1 PWRPMMPGHCA
12 HCCVTDASQK
22 NFQKSNMETPTR
34 ITVNASGKYDILLR
48 KGGLS
53 GIGQAVA
60 EISKPCK
67 IAVLSD
73 DKVFPLY
80 GKSVIES
87 LEKAGFS
94 TVCHIIPNGE
104 QSKTLDNVTA
114 FIDSMVKAQVTRTD
128 MVLALGG
135 GVVGD
140 MAGFAAAI
148 YLRGIPYIQVPT
160 TLLAAVDS
168 SVGGKT
174 AVDISAGKN
183 LVGAFHQPALVYL
196 DTETLNTLDPAVMRD
211 GFAEVL
217 KYGFILDRELAH
229 TTARPGT
236 FDLEQVIA
244 RCISIKRDV
253 VEKDEFDKGLRG
265 LLNFGHTFGHA
276 IEKLSGFTITHG
288 SAVARGMIIA
298 AKVAK
303 VYGFTDYTD
312 VITKIV
318 KDYGFETECPFSADE
333 LYGVILSDKKR
344 SGADITLVLPKE
356 IGACT
361 LEKMPA
367 AQVLELMKKA
377 GL

>member
-1 PWRPMMPGHCA
+1 
-12 HCCVTDASQK
+12 
-22 NFQKSNMETPTR
+22 MEK
-34 ITVNASGKYDILLR
+34 ITVHASGTYDILID
-48 KGGLS
+48 KGSLGN
-53 GIGQAVA
+53 IGQVLK
-60 EISKPCK
+60 ERFKPCT
-67 IAVLSD
+67 IAILSD

-80 GKSVIES
+80 GKNVTDA
-87 LEKAGFS
+87 LEAAGFR
-94 TVCHIIPNGE
+94 TVAHVIPNGE

-114 FIDSMVKAQVTRTD
+114 FIDCMVRSQVTRTD

-196 DTETLNTLDPAVMRD
+196 DTETLNTLDPSVLRD
-211 GFAEVL
+211 GFAEVI
-217 KYGFILDRELAH
+217 KYGIILDSNLFRTVA
-229 TTARPGT
+229 TPGT
-236 FDLEQVIA
+236 FDLTKVIA
-244 RCISIKRDV
+244 RCIEIKRDV
-253 VEKDEFDKGLRG
+253 VEQDEFDKGLRG

-298 AKVAK
+298 AKAAR

-312 VITKIV
+312 TITKVV
-318 KDYGFETECPFSADE
+318 KDYGFETDCPFKADE
-333 LYGVILSDKKR
+333 LYSVILSDKKR
-344 SGADITLVLPKE
+344 SGADITLVLPKQ

-367 AQVLELMKKA
+367 QQVLELMKKA

>member
-1 PWRPMMPGHCA
+1 
-12 HCCVTDASQK
+12 
-22 NFQKSNMETPTR
+22 MEQVK
-34 ITVNASGKYDILLR
+34 ITVKASGTYDILINE
-48 KGGLS
+48 GGLS
-53 GIGQAVA
+53 SIGKAVA
-60 EISKPCK
+60 ERFKPCI
-67 IAVLSD
+67 IAILSD

-80 GKSVIES
+80 GKTVTAS
-87 LEKAGFS
+87 LQAAGFN
-94 TVCHIIPNGE
+94 TVSHVIKNGE

-114 FIDSMVKAQVTRTD
+114 FIDCMVQAQVTRTD

-196 DTETLNTLDPAVMRD
+196 DTENLKTLDPSVLRD
-211 GFAEVL
+211 GFAEVI
-217 KYGFILDRELAH
+217 KYGIILDSKLFNTVAK
-229 TTARPGT
+229 PGS
-236 FDLEQVIA
+236 FDVKEVIA
-244 RCISIKRDV
+244 RCIEIKRDV
-253 VEKDEFDKGLRG
+253 VEDDEFDHGMRG

-276 IEKLSGFTITHG
+276 IEKLSGFSITHG
-288 SAVARGMIIA
+288 SAVARGMLIA

-303 VYGFTDYTD
+303 VYGFNDYTD
-312 VITKIV
+312 IITKVV
-318 KDYGFETECPFSADE
+318 KDYGFETGCPYSAQELFS
-333 LYGVILSDKKR
+333 VILSDKKR
-344 SGADITLVLPKE
+344 SGSDITLVLPKE
-356 IGACT
+356 IGKCV
-361 LEKMPA
+361 LEKIPA

>member
-1 PWRPMMPGHCA
+1 
-12 HCCVTDASQK
+12 
-22 NFQKSNMETPTR
+22 MEQVK
-34 ITVNASGKYDILLR
+34 ITVKASGTYDILINE
-48 KGGLS
+48 GGLS
-53 GIGQAVA
+53 SIGKAVA
-60 EISKPCK
+60 ERFKPCI
-67 IAVLSD
+67 IAILSD

-80 GKSVIES
+80 GKTVTAS
-87 LEKAGFS
+87 LQAAGFN
-94 TVCHIIPNGE
+94 TVSHVIKNGE

-114 FIDSMVKAQVTRTD
+114 FIDCMVQAQVTRTD

-148 YLRGIPYIQVPT
+148 YLRSIPYIQVPT

-196 DTETLNTLDPAVMRD
+196 DTENLKTLDPSVLRD
-211 GFAEVL
+211 GFAEVI
-217 KYGFILDRELAH
+217 KYGIILDSKLFNTVAK
-229 TTARPGT
+229 PGS
-236 FDLEQVIA
+236 FDVKEVIA
-244 RCISIKRDV
+244 RCIEIKRDV
-253 VEKDEFDKGLRG
+253 VEDDEFDHGMRG

-276 IEKLSGFTITHG
+276 IEKLSGFSITHG
-288 SAVARGMIIA
+288 SAVARGMLIA

-303 VYGFTDYTD
+303 VYGFNDYTD
-312 VITKIV
+312 IITKVV
-318 KDYGFETECPFSADE
+318 KDYGFETGCPYSAQELFS
-333 LYGVILSDKKR
+333 VILSDKKR
-344 SGADITLVLPKE
+344 SGSDITLVLPKE
-356 IGACT
+356 IGKCV
-361 LEKMPA
+361 LEKIPA

>member
-1 PWRPMMPGHCA
+1 
-12 HCCVTDASQK
+12 
-22 NFQKSNMETPTR
+22 MEK
-34 ITVNASGKYDILLR
+34 ITVHASGTYDILIDKGSLCAIGKTLR
-48 KGGLS
+48 
-53 GIGQAVA
+53 
-60 EISKPCK
+60 ERFKPCT
-67 IAVLSD
+67 IAILSD

-80 GKSVIES
+80 GKNVTDAIEA
-87 LEKAGFS
+87 AGFR
-94 TVCHIIPNGE
+94 TVSHLIPNGE

-114 FIDSMVKAQVTRTD
+114 FIDCMVKAQVTRTD

-174 AVDISAGKN
+174 AVDISTGKN

-196 DTETLNTLDPAVMRD
+196 DTDTLNTLDPAVLRD
-211 GFAEVL
+211 GFAEVI
-217 KYGFILDRELAH
+217 KYGIILDGNLFDAV
-229 TTARPGT
+229 AVPDS
-236 FDLEQVIA
+236 FDLTKVIA
-244 RCISIKRDV
+244 RCIEIKRDV
-253 VEKDEFDKGLRG
+253 VEQDEFDKGLRG

-298 AKVAK
+298 AKVAR
-303 VYGFTDYTD
+303 VYGFTDYTE
-312 VITKIV
+312 VITKVV
-318 KDYGFETECPFSADE
+318 KDYCFETNCPYSADE
-333 LYGVILSDKKR
+333 LYSVILSDKKR

-367 AQVLELMKKA
+367 GQVLELMKKA

>member
-1 PWRPMMPGHCA
+1 M
-12 HCCVTDASQK
+12 T
-22 NFQKSNMETPTR
+22 TR
-34 ITVNASGKYDILLR
+34 ITVKASGTYDILLS

-53 GIGQAVA
+53 RIGQALK
-60 EISKPCK
+60 ERFKPCTVA
-67 IAVLSD
+67 ILSD

-80 GKSVIES
+80 GKTVTDS
-87 LEKAGFS
+87 LEAAGFR
-94 TVCHIIPNGE
+94 TVSHVIPNGE

-114 FIDSMVKAQVTRTD
+114 FINCMVQAQVTRTD

-183 LVGAFHQPALVYL
+183 LVGAFHQPVLVYL
-196 DTETLNTLDPAVMRD
+196 DTDTLSTLDPAVLRD
-211 GFAEVL
+211 GFAEVI
-217 KYGFILDRELAH
+217 KYGIILDSKLFNTVA
-229 TTARPGT
+229 TPGT
-236 FDLEQVIA
+236 FDLKEVIA
-244 RCISIKRDV
+244 RCIEIKRDV
-253 VEKDEFDKGLRG
+253 VEQDEFDRGMRG

-276 IEKLSGFTITHG
+276 IEKLSGFSITHG

-298 AKVAK
+298 AKVAAI
-303 VYGFTDYTD
+303 YGFNDYTEQ
-312 VITKIV
+312 ITKVV
-318 KDYGFETECPFSADE
+318 KDYGFETACPFKADE
-333 LYGVILSDKKR
+333 LYNVILSDKKR
-344 SGADITLVLPKE
+344 SGSDITLVLPKN
-356 IGACT
+356 IGECT
-361 LEKMPA
+361 LERMPA
-367 AQVLELMKKA
+367 ARVLELMKKA

>member
-1 PWRPMMPGHCA
+1 MEQ
-12 HCCVTDASQK
+12 QK
-22 NFQKSNMETPTR
+22 
-34 ITVNASGKYDILLR
+34 ITVKASGTYDILIN

-53 GIGQAVA
+53 NIGQALK
-60 EISKPCK
+60 ERFKPCT
-67 IAVLSD
+67 IAILSD

-80 GKSVIES
+80 GKVVADA
-87 LEKAGFS
+87 LKAAGFS
-94 TVCHIIPNGE
+94 TVSHVIPNSE

-114 FIDSMVKAQVTRTD
+114 FIDRMVQAQVTRTD

-196 DTETLNTLDPAVMRD
+196 DTETLNTLDAAVMRD
-211 GFAEVL
+211 GFAEVI
-217 KYGFILDRELAH
+217 KYGIILDSKLFD
-229 TTARPGT
+229 TVSKPGS
-236 FDLEQVIA
+236 FDLTSVIA
-244 RCISIKRDV
+244 RCIEIKRDI
-253 VEKDEFDKGLRG
+253 VEQDEFDKGLRG
-265 LLNFGHTFGHA
+265 LLNLGHTFGHA
-276 IEKLSGFTITHG
+276 IEKLSDFTITHG

-298 AKVAK
+298 AKVART
-303 VYGFTDYTD
+303 YGFTDYTD
-312 VITKIV
+312 IITKVV
-318 KDYGFETECPFSADE
+318 KDYGFQTDCPFKADE
-333 LYGVILSDKKR
+333 LYSVILSDKKR
-344 SGADITLVLPKE
+344 SGADITLVLPKQ
-356 IGACT
+356 IGAST

-367 AQVLELMKKA
+367 LQVLELMKKA

>member
-1 PWRPMMPGHCA
+1 MEQ
-12 HCCVTDASQK
+12 QK
-22 NFQKSNMETPTR
+22 
-34 ITVNASGKYDILLR
+34 ITVHASGTYDILIN

-53 GIGQAVA
+53 NIGQALK
-60 EISKPCK
+60 ERFKSCT
-67 IAVLSD
+67 IAILSD

-80 GKSVIES
+80 GKVVTDA
-87 LEKAGFS
+87 LKAAGFS
-94 TVCHIIPNGE
+94 TVSHIIPNGE

-114 FIDSMVKAQVTRTD
+114 FIDRMVQAQVTRTD

-183 LVGAFHQPALVYL
+183 LVGAFHQPVLVYL

-211 GFAEVL
+211 GFAEVI
-217 KYGFILDRELAH
+217 KYGIILDSKLFDTVAKPGSFEL
-229 TTARPGT
+229 P
-236 FDLEQVIA
+236 EVIA
-244 RCISIKRDV
+244 RCIEIKRDV
-253 VEKDEFDKGLRG
+253 VEQDEFDKGLRG
-265 LLNFGHTFGHA
+265 LLNLGHTFGHA
-276 IEKLSGFTITHG
+276 IEKLSDFTITHG
-288 SAVARGMIIA
+288 SAVARGMVIA
-298 AKVAK
+298 AKVARI
-303 VYGFTDYTD
+303 YGFTDYTET
-312 VITKIV
+312 ITKVIGN
-318 KDYGFETECPFSADE
+318 YGFETDCPYSADE
-333 LYGVILSDKKR
+333 LYSVILSDKKR
-344 SGADITLVLPKE
+344 SGADITLVLPKQ
-356 IGACT
+356 IGAST

-367 AQVLELMKKA
+367 LQVLELMKKA

>member
-1 PWRPMMPGHCA
+1 
-12 HCCVTDASQK
+12 
-22 NFQKSNMETPTR
+22 MESTAK
-34 ITVNASGKYDILLR
+34 ITIHASGTYDILIS

-53 GIGQAVA
+53 SLGKAAA
-60 EISKPCK
+60 ERFRPCT
-67 IAVLSD
+67 IAILSD

-80 GKSVIES
+80 GKTVTDS
-87 LEKAGFS
+87 LQSAGFR
-94 TVCHIIPNGE
+94 TVTHVIANGE

-183 LVGAFHQPALVYL
+183 LVGAFHQPALVFL
-196 DTETLNTLDPAVMRD
+196 DTETLNTLDPSVMRD
-211 GFAEVL
+211 GFAEVI
-217 KYGFILDRELAH
+217 KYGIILDSKLFQAV
-229 TTARPGT
+229 AKPGS
-236 FDLEQVIA
+236 FDIKEVIA
-244 RCISIKRDV
+244 RCIEIKRDV
-253 VEKDEFDKGLRG
+253 VEQDEFDKGMRG

-276 IEKLSGFTITHG
+276 IEKLSGFSITHG

-298 AKVAK
+298 AKVAR

-312 VITKIV
+312 VITKVI
-318 KDYGFETECPFSADE
+318 KDYGFETGCPYSADE
-333 LYGVILSDKKR
+333 LYSVILSDKKR

-356 IGACT
+356 IGAST
-361 LEKMPA
+361 PEKMPA
-367 AQVLELMKKA
+367 LQVLELMKKA

>member
-1 PWRPMMPGHCA
+1 
-12 HCCVTDASQK
+12 
-22 NFQKSNMETPTR
+22 MEK
-34 ITVNASGKYDILLR
+34 ITVHASGTYDILID
-48 KGGLS
+48 KGSLC
-53 GIGQAVA
+53 GIGQALS
-60 EISKPCK
+60 ERFRPCT
-67 IAVLSD
+67 IAILSD

-80 GKSVIES
+80 GKTVTDS
-87 LEKAGFS
+87 LQAAGFR
-94 TVCHIIPNGE
+94 TVAHVIPNGE

-114 FIDSMVKAQVTRTD
+114 FIDCMVKAQVTRTD

-148 YLRGIPYIQVPT
+148 YLRGLPYIQIPT

-196 DTETLNTLDPAVMRD
+196 DTDTLNTLDPAVLRD
-211 GFAEVL
+211 GFAEVI
-217 KYGFILDRELAH
+217 KYGIILDGNLFDAV
-229 TTARPGT
+229 AVPDS
-236 FDLEQVIA
+236 FDLTKVIA
-244 RCISIKRDV
+244 RCIEIKRDV
-253 VEKDEFDKGLRG
+253 VEQDEFDKGLRG

-298 AKVAK
+298 AKVAR

-312 VITKIV
+312 VITKAV
-318 KDYGFETECPFSADE
+318 KDYGFETGCPYSADE
-333 LYGVILSDKKR
+333 LYSVILSDKKR

-367 AQVLELMKKA
+367 GQVLELMKKA

>member
-1 PWRPMMPGHCA
+1 
-12 HCCVTDASQK
+12 
-22 NFQKSNMETPTR
+22 MEK
-34 ITVNASGKYDILLR
+34 ITVHASGTYDILID
-48 KGGLS
+48 KGSLGN
-53 GIGQAVA
+53 IGQVLK
-60 EISKPCK
+60 ERFKPCT
-67 IAVLSD
+67 IAILSD

-80 GKSVIES
+80 GKNVTDAIEA
-87 LEKAGFS
+87 AGFR
-94 TVCHIIPNGE
+94 TVSHLIPNGE

-135 GVVGD
+135 GVIGD

-196 DTETLNTLDPAVMRD
+196 DTDTLGTLDPAVLRD
-211 GFAEVL
+211 GFAEVI
-217 KYGFILDRELAH
+217 KYGIILDSKL
-229 TTARPGT
+229 
-236 FDLEQVIA
+236 FDTVAVPESFNLTKVIA
-244 RCISIKRDV
+244 RCIEIKRDV
-253 VEKDEFDKGLRG
+253 VEQDEFDKGLRG

-288 SAVARGMIIA
+288 SAVARGIIIA
-298 AKVAK
+298 AKVAR

-312 VITKIV
+312 VITKAV
-318 KDYGFETECPFSADE
+318 KDYGFETGCPYSADE
-333 LYGVILSDKKR
+333 LYSVILSDKKR

-356 IGACT
+356 IGVCT

-367 AQVLELMKKA
+367 GQVLELMKKA

>member
-1 PWRPMMPGHCA
+1 
-12 HCCVTDASQK
+12 
-22 NFQKSNMETPTR
+22 MEQVK
-34 ITVNASGKYDILLR
+34 ITVKASGTYDILINE
-48 KGGLS
+48 GGLS
-53 GIGQAVA
+53 SIGKAVA
-60 EISKPCK
+60 ERFKPCT
-67 IAVLSD
+67 IAILSD

-80 GKSVIES
+80 GKTVTAS
-87 LEKAGFS
+87 LQAAGFN
-94 TVCHIIPNGE
+94 TVSHVIKNGE

-114 FIDSMVKAQVTRTD
+114 FIDCMVQAQVTRTD

-196 DTETLNTLDPAVMRD
+196 DTENLKTLDPSVLRD
-211 GFAEVL
+211 GFAEVI
-217 KYGFILDRELAH
+217 KYGIILDSKLFNTVAK
-229 TTARPGT
+229 PGS
-236 FDLEQVIA
+236 FDVKEVIA
-244 RCISIKRDV
+244 RCIEIKRDV
-253 VEKDEFDKGLRG
+253 VEADEFDHGMRG

-276 IEKLSGFTITHG
+276 IEKLSGFSITHG
-288 SAVARGMIIA
+288 SAVARGMLIA

-303 VYGFTDYTD
+303 VYGFNDYTD
-312 VITKIV
+312 IITKVV
-318 KDYGFETECPFSADE
+318 KDYGFETGCPYSAQELFS
-333 LYGVILSDKKR
+333 VILSDKKR
-344 SGADITLVLPKE
+344 SGSDITLVLPKE
-356 IGACT
+356 IGKCV
-361 LEKMPA
+361 LEKIPA

>member
-1 PWRPMMPGHCA
+1 
-12 HCCVTDASQK
+12 
-22 NFQKSNMETPTR
+22 MEK
-34 ITVNASGKYDILLR
+34 ITVHASGTYDILIN
-48 KGGLS
+48 KGDLS
-53 GIGQAVA
+53 GIGQALR
-60 EISKPCK
+60 ERFKPCT
-67 IAVLSD
+67 IAILSD

-80 GKSVIES
+80 GRTVTDA
-87 LEKAGFS
+87 LEAAGFR
-94 TVCHIIPNGE
+94 TIAHVIPNGE

-114 FIDSMVKAQVTRTD
+114 FIDCMVRAQVTRTD

-196 DTETLNTLDPAVMRD
+196 DTETLSTLDPSVLRD
-211 GFAEVL
+211 GFAEVI
-217 KYGFILDRELAH
+217 KYGIILDSNLFRTVA
-229 TTARPGT
+229 TPGT
-236 FDLEQVIA
+236 FDLTKVIA
-244 RCISIKRDV
+244 RCIEIKRDV
-253 VEKDEFDKGLRG
+253 VEQDEFDKGLRG

-298 AKVAK
+298 ARVAR

-312 VITKIV
+312 VITKVV
-318 KDYGFETECPFSADE
+318 KDYGFETDCPFKADE
-333 LYGVILSDKKR
+333 LYSVILSDKKR

-367 AQVLELMKKA
+367 GQVLELMKKA

>member
-1 PWRPMMPGHCA
+1 
-12 HCCVTDASQK
+12 
-22 NFQKSNMETPTR
+22 MEK
-34 ITVNASGKYDILLR
+34 ITVHASGTYDILIN
-48 KGGLS
+48 KGDLS
-53 GIGQAVA
+53 GIGQALR
-60 EISKPCK
+60 ERFKPCT
-67 IAVLSD
+67 IAILSD

-80 GKSVIES
+80 GRTVTDA
-87 LEKAGFS
+87 LEAAGFR
-94 TVCHIIPNGE
+94 TIAHVIPNGE

-114 FIDSMVKAQVTRTD
+114 FIDCMVRAQVTRTD

-196 DTETLNTLDPAVMRD
+196 DTETLSTLDPSVLRD
-211 GFAEVL
+211 GFAEVI
-217 KYGFILDRELAH
+217 KYGIILDSNLFRTVA
-229 TTARPGT
+229 TPGT
-236 FDLEQVIA
+236 FDLTKVIA
-244 RCISIKRDV
+244 RCIEIKRDV
-253 VEKDEFDKGLRG
+253 VEQDEFDKGLRG

-298 AKVAK
+298 ARVAR

-312 VITKIV
+312 VITKVV
-318 KDYGFETECPFSADE
+318 KDYGFETDCPFKADE
-333 LYGVILSDKKR
+333 LYSVILSDKKR

>member
-1 PWRPMMPGHCA
+1 
-12 HCCVTDASQK
+12 
-22 NFQKSNMETPTR
+22 MEK
-34 ITVNASGKYDILLR
+34 ITVHASGTYDILID
-48 KGGLS
+48 KGSLGS
-53 GIGQAVA
+53 IGQVLK
-60 EISKPCK
+60 ERFKPCT
-67 IAVLSD
+67 IAILSD

-80 GKSVIES
+80 GKTVTDS
-87 LEKAGFS
+87 LQAAGFR
-94 TVCHIIPNGE
+94 TVAHVIPNGE

-114 FIDSMVKAQVTRTD
+114 FIECMVKAQVTRTD

-196 DTETLNTLDPAVMRD
+196 DTDTLNTLDPAVLRD
-211 GFAEVL
+211 GFAEVI
-217 KYGFILDRELAH
+217 KYGIILDGNLFDAV
-229 TTARPGT
+229 AVPDS
-236 FDLEQVIA
+236 FDLTKVIA
-244 RCISIKRDV
+244 RCIEIKRDV
-253 VEKDEFDKGLRG
+253 VEQDEFDKGLRG

-298 AKVAK
+298 AKVARI
-303 VYGFTDYTD
+303 YGFTDYTE
-312 VITKIV
+312 VITKVV
-318 KDYGFETECPFSADE
+318 KDYCFETNCPYSADE
-333 LYGVILSDKKR
+333 LYSVLLSDKKR

-367 AQVLELMKKA
+367 GQVLELMKKA

>member
-1 PWRPMMPGHCA
+1 
-12 HCCVTDASQK
+12 
-22 NFQKSNMETPTR
+22 MEK
-34 ITVNASGKYDILLR
+34 ITVHASGTYDILID
-48 KGGLS
+48 KGCLS
-53 GIGQAVA
+53 GIGQALR
-60 EISKPCK
+60 EHFRPCT
-67 IAVLSD
+67 IAILSD

-80 GKSVIES
+80 GKAVTDS
-87 LEKAGFS
+87 LQAAGFR
-94 TVCHIIPNGE
+94 TVAHVIPNGE

-114 FIDSMVKAQVTRTD
+114 FIDCMVKAQVTRTD

-196 DTETLNTLDPAVMRD
+196 DTENLKTLDPSVLRD
-211 GFAEVL
+211 GFAEVI
-217 KYGFILDRELAH
+217 KYGIILDSKLFDTVA
-229 TTARPGT
+229 TPNS
-236 FDLEQVIA
+236 FDLTKVIA
-244 RCISIKRDV
+244 RCIEIKRDV
-253 VEKDEFDKGLRG
+253 VEQDEFDKGLRG

-298 AKVAK
+298 AKVAR

-312 VITKIV
+312 TITKVV
-318 KDYGFETECPFSADE
+318 KDYGFDTACPFRADE
-333 LYGVILSDKKR
+333 LYSVILSDKKR
-344 SGADITLVLPKE
+344 SGADITLVLPKQ

-367 AQVLELMKKA
+367 GQVLELMKKA

>member
-1 PWRPMMPGHCA
+1 
-12 HCCVTDASQK
+12 
-22 NFQKSNMETPTR
+22 MEK
-34 ITVNASGKYDILLR
+34 ITVHASGTYDILID
-48 KGGLS
+48 KGSLGN
-53 GIGQAVA
+53 IGQVLKDRF
-60 EISKPCK
+60 KPCT
-67 IAVLSD
+67 IAILSD

-80 GKSVIES
+80 GKAVTDS
-87 LEKAGFS
+87 LQAAGFR
-94 TVCHIIPNGE
+94 TVAHVIPNGE

-114 FIDSMVKAQVTRTD
+114 FIDCMVKAQVTRTD

-196 DTETLNTLDPAVMRD
+196 DTDTLGTLDPAVLRD
-211 GFAEVL
+211 GFAEVI
-217 KYGFILDRELAH
+217 KYGIILDSKL
-229 TTARPGT
+229 
-236 FDLEQVIA
+236 FDTVAVPESFNLTKVIA
-244 RCISIKRDV
+244 RCIEIKRDV
-253 VEKDEFDKGLRG
+253 VEQDEFDKGLRG

-298 AKVAK
+298 AKVAR

-312 VITKIV
+312 VIAKAV
-318 KDYGFETECPFSADE
+318 KDYGFETGCPYSADE
-333 LYGVILSDKKR
+333 LYSVILSDKKR

-367 AQVLELMKKA
+367 GQVLELMKKA

>member
-1 PWRPMMPGHCA
+1 MA
-12 HCCVTDASQK
+12 T
-22 NFQKSNMETPTR
+22 TTR
-34 ITVNASGKYDILLR
+34 ITVKASGTYDILLN
-48 KGGLS
+48 KGSLS
-53 GIGQAVA
+53 DIGQALK
-60 EISKPCK
+60 ERFKPCS

-80 GKSVIES
+80 GKTVTES
-87 LEKAGFS
+87 LDKAGFT
-94 TVCHIIPNGE
+94 TVSHVIPNGE
-104 QSKTLDNVTA
+104 QSKTLDNVTS
-114 FIDSMVKAQVTRTD
+114 FISRMVDAQITRTD
-128 MVLALGG
+128 MVIALGG
-135 GVVGD
+135 GVIGD

-183 LVGAFHQPALVYL
+183 LIGAFHQPALVYL
-196 DTETLNTLDPAVMRD
+196 DTDTLSTLDPQVMRD
-211 GFAEVL
+211 GFAEVI
-217 KYGFILDRELAH
+217 KYGIILDRKLFDTVAK
-229 TTARPGT
+229 TGS
-236 FDLEQVIA
+236 FDLKSVIA
-244 RCISIKRDV
+244 RCIEIKRDV
-253 VEKDEFDKGLRG
+253 VEADEFDKGMRG

-288 SAVARGMIIA
+288 SAVARGMIVA
-298 AKVAK
+298 AKVAR

-312 VITKIV
+312 VITKV
-318 KDYGFETECPFSADE
+318 VRDYGFETECPYSADQ
-333 LYGVILSDKKR
+333 LYSVILSDKKR
-344 SGADITLVLPKE
+344 AGADITLVLPKS

-367 AQVLELMKKA
+367 TQVLELMKKA

>member
-1 PWRPMMPGHCA
+1 
-12 HCCVTDASQK
+12 
-22 NFQKSNMETPTR
+22 MEK
-34 ITVNASGKYDILLR
+34 ITVHASGTYDILID
-48 KGGLS
+48 KGSLGN
-53 GIGQAVA
+53 IGQVLK
-60 EISKPCK
+60 ERFKPCT
-67 IAVLSD
+67 IAILSD

-80 GKSVIES
+80 GKNVTGAIEA
-87 LEKAGFS
+87 AGFR
-94 TVCHIIPNGE
+94 TVSHLIPNGE

-114 FIDSMVKAQVTRTD
+114 FIDCMVKAQVTRTD

-196 DTETLNTLDPAVMRD
+196 DTDTLGTLDPAVLRD

-217 KYGFILDRELAH
+217 KYGIILDSKL
-229 TTARPGT
+229 
-236 FDLEQVIA
+236 FDTVAVPESFNLTKVIA
-244 RCISIKRDV
+244 RCIEIKRDV
-253 VEKDEFDKGLRG
+253 VEQDEFDKGLRG

-298 AKVAK
+298 AKVAR

-312 VITKIV
+312 VITKAV
-318 KDYGFETECPFSADE
+318 KDYGFETGCPYSADE
-333 LYGVILSDKKR
+333 LYSVILSDKKR

-367 AQVLELMKKA
+367 GQVLELMKKA

>member
-1 PWRPMMPGHCA
+1 
-12 HCCVTDASQK
+12 
-22 NFQKSNMETPTR
+22 MEK
-34 ITVNASGKYDILLR
+34 ITVHASGTYDILID
-48 KGGLS
+48 KGSLGS
-53 GIGQAVA
+53 IGQVLK
-60 EISKPCK
+60 ERFKPCN
-67 IAVLSD
+67 IAILSD

-80 GKSVIES
+80 GKTVTDALTAAGFKTVSHVIE
-87 LEKAGFS
+87 
-94 TVCHIIPNGE
+94 NGE

-114 FIDSMVKAQVTRTD
+114 FIECMVRAQVTRTD

-196 DTETLNTLDPAVMRD
+196 DTDTLNTLDPAVLRD
-211 GFAEVL
+211 GFAEVI
-217 KYGFILDRELAH
+217 KYGIILDSKLFDTVAV
-229 TTARPGT
+229 PDS
-236 FDLEQVIA
+236 FDLTKVIA
-244 RCISIKRDV
+244 RCIEIKRDV
-253 VEKDEFDKGLRG
+253 VEQDEFDKGLRG

-298 AKVAK
+298 AKVARI
-303 VYGFTDYTD
+303 YGFTDYTE
-312 VITKIV
+312 VITKVV
-318 KDYGFETECPFSADE
+318 KDYCFETNCPYSADE
-333 LYGVILSDKKR
+333 LYSVILSDKKR

-367 AQVLELMKKA
+367 GQVLELMKKA

>member
-1 PWRPMMPGHCA
+1 
-12 HCCVTDASQK
+12 
-22 NFQKSNMETPTR
+22 MEK
-34 ITVNASGKYDILLR
+34 ITVHASGTYDILID
-48 KGGLS
+48 KGSLGN
-53 GIGQAVA
+53 IGQVLK
-60 EISKPCK
+60 ERFKPCT
-67 IAVLSD
+67 IAILSD

-80 GKSVIES
+80 GKNVTDAIEA
-87 LEKAGFS
+87 AGFR
-94 TVCHIIPNGE
+94 TVSHLIPNGE

-114 FIDSMVKAQVTRTD
+114 FIDCMVKAQVTRTD

-196 DTETLNTLDPAVMRD
+196 DTDTLGTLDPAVLRD
-211 GFAEVL
+211 GFAEVI
-217 KYGFILDRELAH
+217 KYGIILDSKL
-229 TTARPGT
+229 
-236 FDLEQVIA
+236 FDTVAVPESFNLTKVIA
-244 RCISIKRDV
+244 RCIEIKRDV
-253 VEKDEFDKGLRG
+253 VEQDEFDKGLRG

-298 AKVAK
+298 AKVAR

-312 VITKIV
+312 VIAKAV
-318 KDYGFETECPFSADE
+318 KDYGFETGCPYSADE
-333 LYGVILSDKKR
+333 LYSVILSDKKR

-356 IGACT
+356 IGACI

-367 AQVLELMKKA
+367 GQVLELMKKA

>member
-1 PWRPMMPGHCA
+1 
-12 HCCVTDASQK
+12 
-22 NFQKSNMETPTR
+22 MEAETR
-34 ITVNASGKYDILLR
+34 ITVKASGTYDILL
-48 KGGLS
+48 GNNCLA
-53 GIGQAVA
+53 GIGQ
-60 EISKPCK
+60 ELKKRFKPCM
-67 IAVLSD
+67 IAILSD

-80 GKSVIES
+80 GKTVIES
-87 LEKAGFS
+87 LEAAGFN
-94 TVCHIIPNGE
+94 TTFHIIPNGE
-104 QSKTLDNVTA
+104 QSKTLDNVTT
-114 FIDSMVKAQVTRTD
+114 FINGMVQAQVTRTD

-135 GVVGD
+135 GVIGD

-183 LVGAFHQPALVYL
+183 LIGAFHQPALVYL

-211 GFAEVL
+211 GFAEVI
-217 KYGFILDRELAH
+217 KYGIILDSKLFSTIEKPH
-229 TTARPGT
+229 G
-236 FDLEQVIA
+236 FDLKEVIA
-244 RCISIKRDV
+244 RCIEIKRDV
-253 VEKDEFDKGLRG
+253 VEQDEFDKGLRG
-265 LLNFGHTFGHA
+265 LLNYGHTFGHA
-276 IEKLSGFTITHG
+276 IEKLSGFSITHG

-303 VYGFTDYTD
+303 VYGFTDHTD
-312 VITKIV
+312 VITKVV
-318 KDYGFETECPFSADE
+318 KDYGFETGCPFKADE
-333 LYGVILSDKKR
+333 LYSVILSDKKR
-344 SGADITLVLPKE
+344 SGADITLVLPQE

-367 AQVLELMKKA
+367 GQVLEMMKKA

>member
-1 PWRPMMPGHCA
+1 
-12 HCCVTDASQK
+12 
-22 NFQKSNMETPTR
+22 MEK
-34 ITVNASGKYDILLR
+34 ITVHASGTYDILID
-48 KGGLS
+48 KGSLGNIGL
-53 GIGQAVA
+53 VLK
-60 EISKPCK
+60 ERFKPCT
-67 IAVLSD
+67 IAILSD

-80 GKSVIES
+80 GMAVTDA
-87 LEKAGFS
+87 LTAAGFKTAS
-94 TVCHIIPNGE
+94 HVIPNGE

-114 FIDSMVKAQVTRTD
+114 FIDCMVRAQVTRTD

-196 DTETLNTLDPAVMRD
+196 DTETLNTLDAQVLRD
-211 GFAEVL
+211 GFAEVI
-217 KYGFILDRELAH
+217 KYGIILDGNLFDAV
-229 TTARPGT
+229 AVPDS
-236 FDLEQVIA
+236 FDLTKVIA
-244 RCISIKRDV
+244 RCVEIKRDV
-253 VEKDEFDKGLRG
+253 VERDEFDKGLRG

-288 SAVARGMIIA
+288 SAVARGIIIA

-312 VITKIV
+312 VITKVV
-318 KDYGFETECPFSADE
+318 KDYGFDTGCPFRADE
-333 LYGVILSDKKR
+333 LYSVILSDKKR

-367 AQVLELMKKA
+367 GQVLELMKKA

>member
-1 PWRPMMPGHCA
+1 
-12 HCCVTDASQK
+12 
-22 NFQKSNMETPTR
+22 MESAK
-34 ITVNASGKYDILLR
+34 ITVRASGTYDILIN

-53 GIGQAVA
+53 GIGKAA
-60 EISKPCK
+60 IERFKPCTVA
-67 IAVLSD
+67 ILSD

-80 GKSVIES
+80 GETVASS
-87 LEKAGFS
+87 LQAAGFR
-94 TVCHIIPNGE
+94 TITHVIPDGE

-114 FIDSMVKAQVTRTD
+114 FIDCMVQAQVTRTD

-135 GVVGD
+135 GVIGD

-196 DTETLNTLDPAVMRD
+196 DTDTLSTLDPTVMRD
-211 GFAEVL
+211 GFAEVI
-217 KYGFILDRELAH
+217 KYGIILDRKLFDKVSI
-229 TTARPGT
+229 PDS
-236 FDLEQVIA
+236 FDLKEIIT
-244 RCISIKRDV
+244 RCIEIKRDV

-265 LLNFGHTFGHA
+265 LLNLGHTFGHA
-276 IEKLSGFTITHG
+276 IECLSGFTVTHG
-288 SAVARGMIIA
+288 SAVARGIIIA
-298 AKVAK
+298 AKVAR
-303 VYGFTDYTD
+303 VYGFTDYTNQ
-312 VITKIV
+312 ITKVI
-318 KDYGFETECPFSADE
+318 KDYGFDTDCPYSANELFSI
-333 LYGVILSDKKR
+333 ILSDKKR
-344 SGADITLVLPKE
+344 SGADITLVLPRQ

-367 AQVLELMKKA
+367 TQVLELMKKA

>member
-1 PWRPMMPGHCA
+1 
-12 HCCVTDASQK
+12 
-22 NFQKSNMETPTR
+22 MEK
-34 ITVNASGKYDILLR
+34 ITVHASGTYDILID
-48 KGGLS
+48 KGSLGN
-53 GIGQAVA
+53 IGQVLK
-60 EISKPCK
+60 ERFKPCT
-67 IAVLSD
+67 IAILSD

-80 GKSVIES
+80 GKAVTDS
-87 LEKAGFS
+87 LQAAGFR
-94 TVCHIIPNGE
+94 TVAYVIPNGE

-114 FIDSMVKAQVTRTD
+114 FIDCMVKAQVTRTD

-196 DTETLNTLDPAVMRD
+196 DTDTLGTLDPAVLRD
-211 GFAEVL
+211 GFAEVI
-217 KYGFILDRELAH
+217 KYGIILDSKLFDTVAVPES
-229 TTARPGT
+229 
-236 FDLEQVIA
+236 FDLTKVIA
-244 RCISIKRDV
+244 RCIEIKRDV
-253 VEKDEFDKGLRG
+253 VEQDEFDKGLRG

-298 AKVAK
+298 AKVAR

-312 VITKIV
+312 VITKAV
-318 KDYGFETECPFSADE
+318 KDYGFETGCPYSADE
-333 LYGVILSDKKR
+333 LYSVILSDKKR

-367 AQVLELMKKA
+367 GQVLELMEKA

>member
-1 PWRPMMPGHCA
+1 M
-12 HCCVTDASQK
+12 D
-22 NFQKSNMETPTR
+22 TPTR
-34 ITVNASGKYDILLR
+34 ITVNASGKYDILLS
-48 KGGLS
+48 KGGLAN
-53 GIGQAVA
+53 IGQEAA
-60 EISKPCK
+60 KLFKPCR
-67 IAVLSD
+67 IAILSD
-73 DKVFPLY
+73 NKVFPLY
-80 GKSVIES
+80 GKTVTES

-94 TVCHIIPNGE
+94 TVSHVIENGE

-114 FIDSMVKAQVTRTD
+114 FLGDMIQAQITRSD

-135 GVVGD
+135 GVTGD

-183 LVGAFHQPALVYL
+183 LVGTFHQPSLVYI
-196 DTETLNTLDPAVMRD
+196 DTCTLSTLDSSTLRD

-217 KYGFILDRELAH
+217 KYGFILDKELAQVISQ
-229 TTARPGT
+229 PYS

-253 VEKDEFDKGLRG
+253 VEQDEFDKGLRG

-288 SAVARGMIIA
+288 SAVARGMVIA
-298 AKVAK
+298 ARIGAI
-303 VYGFTDYTD
+303 YGLPDLTAT
-312 VITKIV
+312 ITGTIQA
-318 KDYGFETECPFSADE
+318 YGFETGCPYSADE

-344 SGADITLVLPKE
+344 SGADITLVLPE
-356 IGACT
+356 SIGHCI
-361 LEKMPA
+361 LQKMPA
-367 AQVLELMKKA
+367 TKVLELMKKA

>member
-1 PWRPMMPGHCA
+1 
-12 HCCVTDASQK
+12 
-22 NFQKSNMETPTR
+22 METAK
-34 ITVNASGKYDILLR
+34 ITVHASGTYDILIS

-53 GIGQAVA
+53 GIGKAVA
-60 EISKPCK
+60 ERFRPCTVA
-67 IAVLSD
+67 ILSD

-80 GKSVIES
+80 GKTVTDS
-87 LEKAGFS
+87 LEAAGFR
-94 TVCHIIPNGE
+94 TVAHVIPNGE

-196 DTETLNTLDPAVMRD
+196 DTENLKTLDPSVLRD
-211 GFAEVL
+211 GFAEVI
-217 KYGFILDRELAH
+217 KYGIILDSKLFDTVAK
-229 TTARPGT
+229 PNS
-236 FDLEQVIA
+236 FDLKEVIA
-244 RCISIKRDV
+244 RCIEIKRDV
-253 VEKDEFDKGLRG
+253 VEQDEFDKGLRG

-298 AKVAK
+298 AKVAR

-312 VITKIV
+312 VITKVV
-318 KDYGFETECPFSADE
+318 KDYGFETGCPFKADE
-333 LYGVILSDKKR
+333 LYSVILSDKKR
-344 SGADITLVLPKE
+344 SGADITLVLPKQ

-367 AQVLELMKKA
+367 GQVLELMKKA

>member
-1 PWRPMMPGHCA
+1 
-12 HCCVTDASQK
+12 
-22 NFQKSNMETPTR
+22 MEQVK
-34 ITVNASGKYDILLR
+34 ITVKASGTYDILIN

-53 GIGQAVA
+53 SIGKAVA
-60 EISKPCK
+60 ERFKPCT
-67 IAVLSD
+67 IAILSD

-80 GKSVIES
+80 GKTVTAS
-87 LEKAGFS
+87 LQAAGFN
-94 TVCHIIPNGE
+94 TVSHEIKNGE

-114 FIDSMVKAQVTRTD
+114 FIDCMVQAQVTRTD

-196 DTETLNTLDPAVMRD
+196 DTDTLTTLDPSVMRD
-211 GFAEVL
+211 GFAEVI
-217 KYGFILDRELAH
+217 KYGIILDSKLFNTVA
-229 TTARPGT
+229 TPGS
-236 FDLEQVIA
+236 FDVKEVIA
-244 RCISIKRDV
+244 RCIEIKRDV
-253 VEKDEFDKGLRG
+253 VEADEFDHGMRG
-265 LLNFGHTFGHA
+265 LLNYGHTFGHA
-276 IEKLSGFTITHG
+276 IEKLSGFSITHG
-288 SAVARGMIIA
+288 SAVARGMVIA

-303 VYGFTDYTD
+303 VYGFNDYTD
-312 VITKIV
+312 IITKVV
-318 KDYGFETECPFSADE
+318 KDYGFETGCPYSAQELFS
-333 LYGVILSDKKR
+333 VILSDKKR
-344 SGADITLVLPKE
+344 SGSDITLVLPKE
-356 IGACT
+356 IGKCT

>member
-1 PWRPMMPGHCA
+1 M
-12 HCCVTDASQK
+12 
-22 NFQKSNMETPTR
+22 TPTR
-34 ITVNASGKYDILLR
+34 ITVQASGAYDILID
-48 KGGLS
+48 KGSLT
-53 GIGQAVA
+53 GIGRALK
-60 EISKPCK
+60 ERFKPCT
-67 IAVLSD
+67 IAILSD

-80 GKSVIES
+80 GKTVTDS
-87 LEKAGFS
+87 LEAAGFS
-94 TVCHIIPNGE
+94 TVCHVIPNGE

-114 FIDSMVKAQVTRTD
+114 FINCMIQEQVTRTD

-196 DTETLNTLDPAVMRD
+196 DTDTLSTLDPAVMRD
-211 GFAEVL
+211 GFAEVI
-217 KYGFILDRELAH
+217 KYGIILDKKLFDTVAV
-229 TTARPGT
+229 PGS
-236 FDLEQVIA
+236 FDLKSVIA
-244 RCISIKRDV
+244 RCIEIKRDV
-253 VEKDEFDKGLRG
+253 VEADEFDKGLRG

-298 AKVAK
+298 AKVAR
-303 VYGFTDYTD
+303 VYGFTDYTEQ
-312 VITKIV
+312 ITKVV
-318 KDYGFETECPFSADE
+318 KDYGFETGCPYSADE
-333 LYGVILSDKKR
+333 LYSVILSDKKR
-344 SGADITLVLPKE
+344 SGSDITLVLPKE
-356 IGACT
+356 IGKCV
-361 LEKMPA
+361 LEKMPST
-367 AQVLELMKKA
+367 QVLELMKKA

>member
-1 PWRPMMPGHCA
+1 
-12 HCCVTDASQK
+12 
-22 NFQKSNMETPTR
+22 MEQVK
-34 ITVNASGKYDILLR
+34 ITVKASGTYDILINE
-48 KGGLS
+48 GGLS
-53 GIGQAVA
+53 SIGKAVA
-60 EISKPCK
+60 ERFKPCT
-67 IAVLSD
+67 IAILSD

-80 GKSVIES
+80 GKTVTAS
-87 LEKAGFS
+87 LQAAGFN
-94 TVCHIIPNGE
+94 TVSHVIKNGE

-114 FIDSMVKAQVTRTD
+114 FIDCMVQAQVTRTD

-196 DTETLNTLDPAVMRD
+196 DTENLKTLDPSVLRD
-211 GFAEVL
+211 GFAEVI
-217 KYGFILDRELAH
+217 KYGIILDSKLFNTVAK
-229 TTARPGT
+229 PGS
-236 FDLEQVIA
+236 FDVKEVIA
-244 RCISIKRDV
+244 RCIEIKRDV
-253 VEKDEFDKGLRG
+253 VEADEFDHGMRG

-276 IEKLSGFTITHG
+276 IEKLSGFSITHG
-288 SAVARGMIIA
+288 SAVARGMVIA

-303 VYGFTDYTD
+303 VYGFNDYTD
-312 VITKIV
+312 IITKVV
-318 KDYGFETECPFSADE
+318 KDYGFETGCPYSAQELFS
-333 LYGVILSDKKR
+333 VILSDKKR
-344 SGADITLVLPKE
+344 SGSDITLVLPKE
-356 IGACT
+356 IGKCV
-361 LEKMPA
+361 LEKIPA

>member
-1 PWRPMMPGHCA
+1 MA
-12 HCCVTDASQK
+12 
-22 NFQKSNMETPTR
+22 TPTK
-34 ITVNASGKYDILLR
+34 ITVKASGTYDILLT
-48 KGGLS
+48 KGGLTA
-53 GIGQAVA
+53 IGQAMK
-60 EISKPCK
+60 ERFKPCA

-80 GKSVIES
+80 GKTVIES
-87 LEKAGFS
+87 LEAAGFK
-94 TVCHIIPNGE
+94 TVSHVIPNGE
-104 QSKTLDNVTA
+104 QSKTLAGVTA
-114 FIDSMVKAQVTRTD
+114 FIDCMVKAQITRTD
-128 MVLALGG
+128 MVVALGG

-211 GFAEVL
+211 GFAEVI
-217 KYGFILDRELAH
+217 KYGIILDSKLFETIAK
-229 TTARPGT
+229 PDT
-236 FDLEQVIA
+236 FDLKSVIA
-244 RCISIKRDV
+244 RCIEIKRDV
-253 VEKDEFDKGLRG
+253 VEQDEFDKGMRG

-298 AKVAK
+298 AKVARN
-303 VYGFTDYTD
+303 YGFTDYTD
-312 VITKIV
+312 TITQVV
-318 KDYGFETECPFSADE
+318 KDYGFETDCPYSADE
-333 LYGVILSDKKR
+333 LYSVILSDKKR
-344 SGADITLVLPKE
+344 SGSDITLVLPKQ

-361 LEKMPA
+361 LERMPA
-367 AQVLELMKKA
+367 MQVLELMKKA

>member
-1 PWRPMMPGHCA
+1 MEQ
-12 HCCVTDASQK
+12 QK
-22 NFQKSNMETPTR
+22 
-34 ITVNASGKYDILLR
+34 ITVKASGTYDILIN

-53 GIGQAVA
+53 GIGQALK
-60 EISKPCK
+60 ERFKPCT
-67 IAVLSD
+67 IAILSD

-80 GKSVIES
+80 GKVVTDAI
-87 LEKAGFS
+87 KAAGFS
-94 TVCHIIPNGE
+94 TVSHVIPNGE
-104 QSKTLDNVTA
+104 QSKTLAGVTA
-114 FIDSMVKAQVTRTD
+114 FIDRMVQAQVTRTD

-196 DTETLNTLDPAVMRD
+196 DTETLNTLDAAVMRD
-211 GFAEVL
+211 GFAEVI
-217 KYGFILDRELAH
+217 KYGIILDSKLFD
-229 TTARPGT
+229 TVSKPGS
-236 FDLEQVIA
+236 FDLTSVIA
-244 RCISIKRDV
+244 RCIEIKRDI
-253 VEKDEFDKGLRG
+253 VEQDEFDKGLRG
-265 LLNFGHTFGHA
+265 LLNLGHTFGHA
-276 IEKLSGFTITHG
+276 IEKLSDFTITHG

-298 AKVAK
+298 AKVAR

-312 VITKIV
+312 IITKVV
-318 KDYGFETECPFSADE
+318 KDYGFDTDCPFRADE
-333 LYGVILSDKKR
+333 LYSVILSDKKR
-344 SGADITLVLPKE
+344 SGADITLVLPKQ
-356 IGACT
+356 IGAST

-367 AQVLELMKKA
+367 LQVLELMKKA

>member
-1 PWRPMMPGHCA
+1 
-12 HCCVTDASQK
+12 
-22 NFQKSNMETPTR
+22 MEK
-34 ITVNASGKYDILLR
+34 ITVHASGTYDILIS
-48 KGGLS
+48 KGGLCS
-53 GIGQAVA
+53 IGQALK
-60 EISKPCK
+60 EQFKPCT
-67 IAVLSD
+67 IAILSD

-80 GKSVIES
+80 GKSVTDA
-87 LEKAGFS
+87 LTAAGFR
-94 TVCHIIPNGE
+94 TVSHVIGNGE

-114 FIDSMVKAQVTRTD
+114 FIDCMVKAQVTRTD

-196 DTETLNTLDPAVMRD
+196 DTETLSTLDPAVMRD
-211 GFAEVL
+211 GFAEVI
-217 KYGFILDRELAH
+217 KYGIILDRKLFDTVAV
-229 TTARPGT
+229 PGT
-236 FDLEQVIA
+236 FDLTKVIA
-244 RCISIKRDV
+244 RCIEIKRDV
-253 VEKDEFDKGLRG
+253 VEQDEFDKGLRG

-276 IEKLSGFTITHG
+276 IEKLSSFTITHG

-303 VYGFTDYTD
+303 AYGLSDCTD
-312 VITKIV
+312 VITKV
-318 KDYGFETECPFSADE
+318 VNDYGFETGCPYSADQ
-333 LYGVILSDKKR
+333 LYSVILSDKKR

-361 LEKMPA
+361 LERMPA
-367 AQVLELMKKA
+367 TQVLELMKKA